1 MSKRLFPHRFPPAMQ
16 PTTSSEHPRREESET
31 QGLET
36 ARGAL
41 FGIFGG
47 CAFWIL
53 VAVAAVVIAGIY
65 SI

>member
-1 MSKRLFPHRFPPAMQ
+1 MQ